1 MWLQIINPSDSDP
14 KRAYSGD
21 VHSNAVY
28 LWTLTHTHTR
38 HVETGEIGRTVS
50 RKVHSAAG
58 SLEPSVASPS
68 PPKAVA
74 SCSCVP
80 CHRAA
85 SSPSQHPPSHGPKPP
100 LSRRPTRPTRDR
112 GKAEPCTRLT
122 VCHGGVPCHGAN
134 RARSPPPCPR
144 AGVGALGS
152 ELSPSER
159 RGGAGE
165 VSETPAGRVER
176 AGEKPQHVGMAIA
189 LSGMGPLAVAS
200 TLRGDTRSDA

>member
-14 KRAYSGD
+14 QRAYSGD

-28 LWTLTHTHTR
+28 LWTLSLSLHKTR
-38 HVETGEIGRTVS
+38 FETGEIGRTVS

-85 SSPSQHPPSHGPKPP
+85 SSPSQHLPSHGPKPP

-112 GKAEPCTRLT
+112 STKLSHAALAHC
-122 VCHGGVPCHGAN
+122 CVPRRRAMPWRQPGAH
-134 RARSPPPCPR
+134 SSSVPGSYSVPE
-144 AGVGALGS
+144 S
-152 ELSPSER
+152 ELSS
-159 RGGAGE
+159 
-165 VSETPAGRVER
+165 
-176 AGEKPQHVGMAIA
+176 AI
-189 LSGMGPLAVAS
+189 
-200 TLRGDTRSDA
+200 TNHNHQ